1 MIMGQSQAKV
11 YLVTGYTDMR
21 KAIGGLS
28 VMVQAQLEL
37 DPFSGHLFVFCN
49 RKQNIIK
56 ILYWD
61 LNGFC
66 LWQKKLEKHTFKWPT
81 SRKDVLYLQKRQLIW
96 LLDGLDLCEIK
107 GHNEL
112 EYSTLF

>member
-49 RKQNIIK
+49 RKQNNIK

-61 LNGFC
+61 VNGFC
-66 LWQKKLEKHTFKWPT
+66 LGNVTHFLQTFSPAPWSHT
-81 SRKDVLYLQKRQLIW
+81 LQSSHQR
-96 LLDGLDLCEIK
+96 CR
-107 GHNEL
+107 
-112 EYSTLF
+112 

>member
-1 MIMGQSQAKV
+1 MIPESKQAKV

-21 KAIGGLS
+21 KSINGLS
-28 VMVQAQLEL
+28 IMVQAYLEF

-49 RKQNIIK
+49 RDKNIIK

-66 LWQKKLEKHTFKWPT
+66 LWQKKLEKHSFKWPT
-81 SRKDVLYLQKRQLIW
+81 SEEEVLYIEKRQLSW
-96 LLDGLDLCEIK
+96 LLDGLDLVQSQ
-107 GHNEL
+107 GHEAL
-112 EYSTLF
+112 KYSTTF

>member
-11 YLVTGYTDMR
+11 YLITGYTDMR

-49 RKQNIIK
+49 RKQNIVK

-81 SRKDVLYLQKRQLIW
+81 SREDVLSLQKRQLVW
-96 LLDGLDLCEIK
+96 LLDGLDLLQIQ
-107 GHNEL
+107 GHREL

>member
-21 KAIGGLS
+21 KAINGLS
-28 VMVQAQLEL
+28 IKVQAQLEY

-49 RKQNIIK
+49 RKQNMIK

-81 SRKDVLYLQKRQLIW
+81 SAKEVVSLQKRELAWI
-96 LLDGLDLCEIK
+96 LDGLDLAK
-107 GHNEL
+107 TRGHKKL